1 MSKYEELEELFEE
14 ACIVLDNT
22 LAENRLL
29 KEEQIFLYDFIEWK
43 SLTEEFEI
51 FKENAVLDP
60 ETKLFP
66 RYTLI
71 E

>member
-29 KEEQIFLYDFIEWK
+29 KEEQIFLMI
-43 SLTEEFEI
+43 S
-51 FKENAVLDP
+51 
-60 ETKLFP
+60 
-66 RYTLI
+66 
-71 E
+71 

>member
-1 MSKYEELEELFEE
+1 MSRYEELEELFEE

-29 KEEQIFLYDFIEWK
+29 REEQVFLYDFIEWK
-43 SLTEEFEI
+43 SLSEEFEL

-60 ETKLFP
+60 ETELFP
-66 RYTLI
+66 RYILI